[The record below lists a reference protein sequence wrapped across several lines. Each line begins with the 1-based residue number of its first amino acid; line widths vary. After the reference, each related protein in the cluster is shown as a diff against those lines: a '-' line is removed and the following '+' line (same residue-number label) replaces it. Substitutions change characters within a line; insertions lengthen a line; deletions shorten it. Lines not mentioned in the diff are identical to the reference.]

1 MKIAII
7 NVNLEYK
14 FDDSMSDKEIEEEMY
29 NIELPKEY
37 VEDSFEFVK
46 IVKENK

>member
-14 FDDSMSDKEIEEEMY
+14 FDDSMSDKEIELEMH
-29 NIELPKEY
+29 NTELPKEY

>member
-1 MKIAII
+1 MKTAII

-14 FDDSMSDKEIEEEMY
+14 FDNSMSNEEIEEAMC

-37 VEDSFEFVK
+37 VEDSFELVK
-46 IVKENK
+46 IIKENK

>member
-1 MKIAII
+1 MKMAII

-46 IVKENK
+46 IVKESA